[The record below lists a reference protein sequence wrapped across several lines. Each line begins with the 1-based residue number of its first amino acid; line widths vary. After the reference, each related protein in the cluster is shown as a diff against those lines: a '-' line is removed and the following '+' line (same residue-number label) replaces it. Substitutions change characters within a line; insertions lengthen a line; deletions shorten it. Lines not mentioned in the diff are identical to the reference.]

1 MTKAAC
7 GKKVAHV
14 LEIKNATLQNLYH
27 KEPLTVDEVFN
38 KLMEYKEAIAPYV
51 ADTFDFMYRAVKEG
65 KKVLLRMEGQLWD
78 ALEGITDF
86 GIIPW

>member
-1 MTKAAC
+1 MRLKS
-7 GKKVAHV
+7 
-14 LEIKNATLQNLYH
+14 ATLQNLYH

-65 KKVLLRMEGQLWD
+65 KKYPSGRPARRLERYGLL
-78 ALEGITDF
+78 AF
-86 GIIPW
+86 IPW